1 MAITTPPRASAPKQ
15 APTDSFRKTAFWA
28 GVLYL
33 ITFVS
38 IPTLILYGPVKEAGY
53 IAGAGPDTGV
63 LIGGVLELI
72 VGLAGI
78 GTAVVLYKVLK
89 RQNQAAALGFVGS
102 RVLEGALL
110 FAGVA
115 SILTV
120 VALRQAGVG
129 ADGLITGQ
137 ALVGLYDKTFLV
149 SGSLIPAVNALL
161 LGSLL
166 YRSRLVPRVL
176 PVLGLIGAP
185 LLLVGTMGTMFGAW
199 EPASTPTL
207 LLALPIAAWEFSLG
221 VYLVVKGFRP
231 SGVARL
237 DAARVVAG
245 A

>member
-1 MAITTPPRASAPKQ
+1 M
-15 APTDSFRKTAFWA
+15 DSLRKTSRIA
-28 GVLYL
+28 GWLYIL
-33 ITFVS
+33 TFVS
-38 IPTLILYGPVKEAGY
+38 IPTLFLYGPVRTLNF
-53 IAGAGPDTGV
+53 ITGAGPDTGV

-78 GTAVVLYKVLK
+78 GTAVVLYRVVK
-89 RQNQAAALGFVGS
+89 RQNQALALGFVGA

-129 ADGLITGQ
+129 ADGLIIGQ

-166 YRSRLVPRVL
+166 YKSRLVSRVL

-185 LLLVGTMGTMFGAW
+185 LLLVGTIGTMFGAW

-207 LLALPIAAWEFSLG
+207 ILALPIATWEFSLG
-221 VYLVVKGFRP
+221 VYLIVKGFRP
-231 SGVARL
+231 SGLARL
-237 DAARVVAG
+237 DLAPPMAG

>member
-1 MAITTPPRASAPKQ
+1 MANTTTPHRDAAPVHVPRDPL
-15 APTDSFRKTAFWA
+15 RKTAFWA

-53 IAGAGPDTGV
+53 IAGAGPDTGALV
-63 LIGGVLELI
+63 GGVLELI

-89 RQNQAAALGFVGS
+89 RQNQAAALGLVGS

-129 ADGLITGQ
+129 ADGLVIGQ
-137 ALVGLYDKTFLV
+137 AFVTLYDKTFLV

-161 LGSLL
+161 LGTLL
-166 YRSRLVPRVL
+166 YKSRLVPRVL
-176 PVLGLIGAP
+176 PMLGLVGAP

-199 EPASTPTL
+199 EAASSATV
-207 LLALPIAAWEFSLG
+207 LLALPIATWEFSLG
-221 VYLVVKGFRP
+221 VYLVIKGFKP
-231 SGVARL
+231 SPIT
-237 DAARVVAG
+237 AG
-245 A
+245 MTA

>member
-1 MAITTPPRASAPKQ
+1 MTTTTPPPR
-15 APTDSFRKTAFWA
+15 APTTRRAPMESLRKTAFWA

-33 ITFVS
+33 LSFVS

-89 RQNQAAALGFVGS
+89 RQNQAAALGLVGS
-102 RVLEGALL
+102 RVLEGTLL

-129 ADGLITGQ
+129 AEGLVIGQ

-161 LGSLL
+161 LGTLL
-166 YRSRLVPRVL
+166 YKSRLVPRVL
-176 PVLGLIGAP
+176 PTLGLIGAP
-185 LLLVGTMGTMFGAW
+185 LLIAGTMGTMFGAW
-199 EPASTPTL
+199 EAVSPVTL
-207 LLALPIAAWEFSLG
+207 LLTLPIATWEFSLG

-231 SGVARL
+231 SRITAGM
-237 DAARVVAG
+237 AA
-245 A
+245 

>member
-1 MAITTPPRASAPKQ
+1 MATTATPPRASVPERAPMG
-15 APTDSFRKTAFWA
+15 SLRKTAFWA

-53 IAGAGPDTGV
+53 IAGAGPDTGALV
-63 LIGGVLELI
+63 GGVLELI

-89 RQNQAAALGFVGS
+89 RQNQAGALGFVGS

-129 ADGLITGQ
+129 ADGLVVGQ

-161 LGSLL
+161 LGTLL
-166 YRSRLVPRVL
+166 YKSGLVPRVL
-176 PVLGLIGAP
+176 PVLGLVGAP

-199 EPASTPTL
+199 EAASSPTL
-207 LLALPIAAWEFSLG
+207 LLALPIATWEFSLG
-221 VYLVVKGFRP
+221 VYLVVKGFKP
-231 SGVARL
+231 SPIT
-237 DAARVVAG
+237 AG
-245 A
+245 MTA

>member
-1 MAITTPPRASAPKQ
+1 MATTTTAHGNTASGQVPMD
-15 APTDSFRKTAFWA
+15 PLRKTAFWA

-53 IAGAGPDTGV
+53 IAGAGPDTGALV
-63 LIGGVLELI
+63 GGVLELI

-89 RQNQAAALGFVGS
+89 RQNQAAALGLVGS

-129 ADGLITGQ
+129 ADGLVIGQ
-137 ALVGLYDKTFLV
+137 AFVTLYDKTFLV

-161 LGSLL
+161 LGTLL
-166 YRSRLVPRVL
+166 YKSRLVPRVL
-176 PVLGLIGAP
+176 PMLGLVGAP

-199 EPASTPTL
+199 EAASSATV
-207 LLALPIAAWEFSLG
+207 LLALPIATWEFSLG
-221 VYLVVKGFRP
+221 VYLVIKGFKP
-231 SGVARL
+231 SPIT
-237 DAARVVAG
+237 AG
-245 A
+245 MTA